1 MSLQLLFLS
10 TFLVIIIHYLCI
22 NLIFSLL
29 KQISI
34 NGCNVGCE
42 DISCASSSS
51 SAGSIGSFSSG
62 YGSQSTVVAKGEITN
77 FDVKISACPKS
88 PTKVAPIDQCQDQ
101 IASSSQFSTTN
112 ANMPEVT
119 MTNNNITGTTWKN
132 SLNGSGRQTLVHRP
146 SQSTFEGMEYLPFS
160 FITIELVL
168 RKLFTCV
175 ECIKFFS
182 VFLFLQYTQF
192 TKHADT

>member
-1 MSLQLLFLS
+1 MLFLS

-88 PTKVAPIDQCQDQ
+88 PTKVAPIDQCHDQ
-101 IASSSQFSTTN
+101 VSSSSQFTTTN
-112 ANMPEVT
+112 AIMPEVA

-132 SLNGSGRQTLVHRP
+132 SLNGSGRQASVHRP
-146 SQSTFEGMEYLPFS
+146 SQSTFEGREDFSFS
-160 FITIELVL
+160 FITIYAL
-168 RKLFTCV
+168 LFSCV
-175 ECIKFFS
+175 ECMKLFSSFFFIILYAIYKTCKYS
-182 VFLFLQYTQF
+182 TIL
-192 TKHADT
+192 

>member
-1 MSLQLLFLS
+1 MH
-10 TFLVIIIHYLCI
+10 INHIHYLWI

-88 PTKVAPIDQCQDQ
+88 PTKVAPIDHCHDQ
-101 IASSSQFSTTN
+101 IASSSQFTTTN
-112 ANMPEVT
+112 AIMPEVT
-119 MTNNNITGTTWKN
+119 MTNSNVTGSTWKN

-146 SQSTFEGMEYLPFS
+146 SQSTFEGMEDLSFS
-160 FITIELVL
+160 FMTV
-168 RKLFTCV
+168 
-175 ECIKFFS
+175 
-182 VFLFLQYTQF
+182 
-192 TKHADT
+192 